1 LKGKKVA
8 FLGNGWSQYSVKD
21 AKYTAVLDD
30 DLDLAQAAN
39 AYVNPY
45 TALAMLDFSKKHN
58 AKTVIST
65 AASSALG
72 K

>member
-21 AKYTAVLDD
+21 AKYSVVLDD
-30 DLDLAQAAN
+30 ELDLAQAAN

-45 TALAMLDFSKKHN
+45 TALAMLDFSKNHN